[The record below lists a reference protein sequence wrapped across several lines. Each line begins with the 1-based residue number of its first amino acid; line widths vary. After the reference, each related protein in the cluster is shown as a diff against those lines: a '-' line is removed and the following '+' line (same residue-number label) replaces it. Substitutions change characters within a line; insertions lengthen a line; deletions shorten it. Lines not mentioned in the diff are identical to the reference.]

1 MAPIRRTATGSSVR
15 FGAALLQAVGVG
27 VAFAALAVGWF
38 GRFHLQDAFTA
49 PDWFDYCSAV
59 VSVLEDDPALWP
71 LKRSRWAGA
80 PAVWAA
86 ERLGVVD
93 GLAASAV
100 VGTGAMGGLL
110 YLWGAALGGRG
121 AGLAAAL
128 LGLAMGPVVLQA
140 RSLTFYPWVTA
151 GLLACGAGAA
161 WVVRR
166 PGVWTGLACGLAVGI
181 ALLLDLRALV
191 WALPTLGVAVGALAL
206 REGATW
212 RRAVALGA
220 LLLPLVWSYD
230 QGFDAYPPATYSLEE
245 QVDVRALYAA
255 MGGGDAAARAQAV
268 PASRYVW
275 GRTPLTDIPG
285 TLGFLVQQARI
296 PRPAGAA
303 ALTDPALVAAHVRP
317 WLGVGL
323 LLGPLALWVLR
334 KDRLVALAFVGTAL
348 PWVLALRRMPDMV
361 NLYPRFLAQGLPVLA
376 VAGGGWRRRPGRGR
390 PWARGGAARRGRAF
404 WARWCSG
411 CCRARC
417 PRPRGGAGPGR
428 PRWSSSTR
436 PPRSPAATTSVGC
449 PWLRCAAGP
458 RWRPGRPGTSL
469 RSAAGG
475 RCATTSPTPTA
486 PGTRRPRRPRWRVG
500 CSEPGAW
507 RERGAWV
514 TSRRPGP
521 GRDVRHHRW
530 NGETPPRTP
539 SPPMKGRHDRA
550 RLRNQVRTAAR
561 ARARIR
567 NTMQTED
574 DAERDDLDDLEP
586 EARAS
591 ER

>member
-376 VAGGGWRRRPGRGR
+376 VAGGGVAAAAWAGAPLGARWRGAAGAGLLGALVLGVLPSPLSPSAGWRRAWAPSLVEFHQTAEVARRHDVGRLPLAAVR
-390 PWARGGAARRGRAF
+390 CGAALEAGPTGDQPSF
-404 WARWCSG
+404 SRWWTVRDDLADTY
-411 CCRARC
+411 RARN
-417 PRPRGGAGPGR
+417 
-428 PRWSSSTR
+428 
-436 PPRSPAATTSVGC
+436 
-449 PWLRCAAGP
+449 
-458 RWRPGRPGTSL
+458 
-469 RSAAGG
+469 
-475 RCATTSPTPTA
+475 TPTA
-486 PGTRRPRRPRWRVG
+486 PPT
-500 CSEPGAW
+500 
-507 RERGAWV
+507 
-514 TSRRPGP
+514 
-521 GRDVRHHRW
+521 
-530 NGETPPRTP
+530 
-539 SPPMKGRHDRA
+539 
-550 RLRNQVRTAAR
+550 
-561 ARARIR
+561 
-567 NTMQTED
+567 
-574 DAERDDLDDLEP
+574 LEGGVQ
-586 EARAS
+586 
-591 ER
+591 